1 METDSPL
8 PYRQGLPVYTV
19 SQLNQ
24 EVRGLLE
31 GRLGRVWVEGEIGN
45 LSQPSSGHI
54 YFTLKDARA
63 QVRCALFRSA
73 RRQCCPAA
81 DGMQVLVCARVSL
94 YEGRGD
100 FQLIVEQ
107 MEDAGEG
114 ALRRAFEALKRVL
127 AAEGLFEAR
136 HKKPLPSLVR
146 RIGVVTS
153 PDGAVWHDIVTTLK
167 RRFPAIAVLL
177 YPVPVQGKDAGAAIA
192 RMLDLANARRE
203 CDVLLLA
210 RGGGSLEDLWCF
222 NEEIVARAIFRSQLP
237 VVAGIGHET
246 DTTIADWV
254 ADVRAPTPTAA
265 AELLSPDQTLW
276 RARHREAHARLVRL
290 LERVVREH
298 IQRFDDLKRR
308 LIAQPLRGLP
318 EKRLAVAGLMRR
330 LALAL
335 PGYPA
340 RRRAGLIALTQRL
353 ERRSPIARLHAHRV
367 HLAPLPGRLAAAF
380 RAALRDRERRLAG
393 LGERLR
399 QCFPGAMQERLAARH
414 ALLKD
419 RLLRAMADD
428 LKARGERAALLARAL
443 ALTGPPAVLNRGY
456 AIVTDARAQV
466 AREARAYAPGDT
478 LRVRLAQGELIV
490 EVKAVQ
496 P

>member
-1 METDSPL
+1 METDAPL
-8 PYRQGLPVYTV
+8 AYREGLPVYTV
-19 SQLNQ
+19 SRLNQ
-24 EVRGLLE
+24 EARSLLE

-73 RRQCCPAA
+73 RRLCCPVV
-81 DGMQVLVCARVSL
+81 DGMQVLVGARVSL

-114 ALRRAFEALKRVL
+114 ALRRAFEALKRAL
-127 AAEGLFEAR
+127 DAEGLFDPR
-136 HKKPLPSLVR
+136 HKKPLPSQIR
-146 RIGVVTS
+146 RIGVITS

-167 RRFPAIAVLL
+167 RRFPGIAVLL
-177 YPVPVQGKDAGAAIA
+177 YPVPVQGRDAAATVA
-192 RMLDLANARRE
+192 RMLDLANERRE

-222 NEEIVARAIFRSQLP
+222 NEEVVARALFRSELP
-237 VVAGIGHET
+237 VVTGIGHET

-254 ADVRAPTPTAA
+254 ADLRAPTPTAA

-276 RARHREAHARLVRL
+276 RKRHRDAHDRLARLIDRL
-290 LERVVREH
+290 LRER

-308 LIAQPLRGLP
+308 LLLLPVRGLP
-318 EKRLAVAGLMRR
+318 EKRAAVAALARR

-335 PGYPA
+335 PSYPTQLRA
-340 RRRAGLIALTQRL
+340 RLMALTQRL
-353 ERRSPIARLHAHRV
+353 ERRSPSARLYAYGV
-367 HLAPLPGRLAAAF
+367 ALAPLPDRLTGAA
-380 RAALRDRERRLAG
+380 RAALRVRERRLA
-393 LGERLR
+393 LLAERLR
-399 QCFPGAMQERLAARH
+399 AHPPEAIRERLSARH
-414 ALLKD
+414 DLLKD
-419 RLLRAMADD
+419 RLRRAMSEA
-428 LKARGERAALLARAL
+428 LRMRRERLGLLNRAL
-443 ALTGPPAVLNRGY
+443 TLVGPPGVLNRGY
-456 AIVTDARAQV
+456 AIVTDGQGRV
-466 AREARAYAPGDT
+466 ARDAAAHRPGET
-478 LRVRLAQGELIV
+478 LRIRLAQGELLV
-490 EVKAVQ
+490 EVKVSQ